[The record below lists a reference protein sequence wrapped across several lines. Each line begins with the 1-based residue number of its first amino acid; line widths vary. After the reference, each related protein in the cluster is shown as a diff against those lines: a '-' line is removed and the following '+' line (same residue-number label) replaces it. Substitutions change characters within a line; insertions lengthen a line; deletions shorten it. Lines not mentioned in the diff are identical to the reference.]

1 MKYLDVVKQIL
12 IYDLENRSNL
22 NTAKK
27 GKETGVHLSSAF
39 RMAHCLNQEQF
50 NLEGSHSHSLGE
62 LFLIVWKELQETV
75 LVTSV
80 SSLSCFCFV
89 SGQNS
94 GLELNISFTVMI
106 PRLLFCHLIK
116 LSGPGI
122 TGR

>member
-1 MKYLDVVKQIL
+1 MVKQIL

-89 SGQNS
+89 SGT
-94 GLELNISFTVMI
+94 ELWV
-106 PRLLFCHLIK
+106 RIK
-116 LSGPGI
+116 HQFYCNDPQVIILSSY
-122 TGR
+122 